1 MKNYIITNPEDEN
14 NNEKLDFIGG
24 TSSKYDC
31 IYYAKMHTKKTE
43 PPYFTL
49 KYKVGDEYLEL
60 ENPVPVLA
68 IKGKLL
74 KIEFG
79 SYTWESEE
87 IRTVTFTLESESEKY
102 LIILSCSFTA
112 VLRSIINSMLGYKR
126 KIDFL
131 QLELYR
137 NKSTG
142 YNGIKCFLNGGTEP
156 TKWFY
161 DMTKL
166 NTYYDRVTVNKKEVV
181 DDSRLNEFLEVELR
195 KHLEV
200 ICPQCEVTK
209 IVEETVDK
217 TDKMKEPTEEFI
229 YGINDEQPVTIGQA
243 LKATQVQKTSVEE
256 VSKHFEVD
264 DTDNPKDYAQQLED
278 PKFFK

>member
-1 MKNYIITNPEDEN
+1 MTNTILLNAEDEN
-14 NNEKLDFIGG
+14 NIEKLDFIGG
-24 TSSKYDC
+24 TSSKYDR
-31 IYYAKMHTKKTE
+31 IFYAKMHTKKTE
-43 PPYFTL
+43 PPYFSL
-49 KYKVGDEYLEL
+49 KYKVGDSYLEV

-79 SYTWESEE
+79 SYTWENEE
-87 IRTVTFTLESESEKY
+87 IRTVTFSLESESGKY

-112 VLRSIINSMLGYKR
+112 SLRSIINSMLGYAR
-126 KIDFL
+126 KIEFL
-131 QLELYR
+131 QFELYR

-142 YNGIKCFLNGGTEP
+142 NNGIKCFINQATEP
-156 TKWFY
+156 TKWAY

-166 NTYYDRVTVNKKEVV
+166 NTYYDKVMLNKKEVV
-181 DDSRLNEFLEVELR
+181 DDSRLNEFMEVELR
-195 KHLEV
+195 KHMSV

-209 IVEETVDK
+209 IVEEMDDK
-217 TDKMKEPTEEFI
+217 SDSVTEPTEEFI
-229 YGINDEQPVTIGQA
+229 YGIDEQPVTVGLA
-243 LKATQVQKTSVEE
+243 LKENQVQKSSVEE

-264 DTDNPKDYAQQLED
+264 DTDNPKDYDQQLAD